1 MKNEL
6 LSFLGSRDNRSFLF
20 VHGLYAKE
28 NRNHIARIAEEFYNI
43 NSIFCKGATL

>member
-1 MKNEL
+1 MN
-6 LSFLGSRDNRSFLF
+6 SCRFLDQETTGVFLF